1 MTPEIPLIPPELQF
15 QFLGLPHITVM
26 ILTVVIPVGLA
37 VWVRKADSPIVTR
50 AVCYCL
56 GSLLLINEIIHWCYR
71 WNEKGPI
78 GFVQEHLPLHVC
90 GVGLFVT
97 AFALFYRNQF
107 IYEIAYFW
115 GLVGTLQGVI
125 TPNLEN
131 AFPAYRFFQYFIVH
145 SGIVVGVLFAT
156 LGLKMRPTLRSL
168 FRSFLILNLYAVIIG
183 GINYLLNSNYMF
195 LREPPMTASPFFFAP
210 WPWYIPILDGVAFLF
225 FFLVY
230 LPFLISEWTG
240 GNLSVAE

>member
-1 MTPEIPLIPPELQF
+1 MTPEPQPTLPAF
-15 QFLGLPHITVM
+15 QFLGIPHITVM
-26 ILTVVIPVGLA
+26 ILTVVIPVVLA
-37 VWVRKADSPIVTR
+37 VWVRKKDSPIVTR

-71 WNEKGPI
+71 WHEVGP
-78 GFVQEHLPLHVC
+78 GVFVQKHLPLHVC
-90 GVGLFVT
+90 GVGVFVT
-97 AFALFYRNQF
+97 AFALIYRNQF

-115 GLVGTLQGVI
+115 GLVGTLQAVI
-125 TPNLEN
+125 TPNLEV
-131 AFPAYRFFQYFIVH
+131 AFPNYRFFQYFIVH
-145 SGIVVGVLFAT
+145 SGIVVSVLFAT

-168 FRSFLILNLYAVIIG
+168 FRSFFILNLYAVIIG
-183 GINYLLNSNYMF
+183 GVNYLLGANYMF
-195 LREPPMTASPFFFAP
+195 LCKTPITASPFFFAP

-230 LPFLISEWTG
+230 LPFLISDWTG